1 MSAIKQAVGG
11 SWRSPITGGIVSFA
25 LVLAACTTT
34 GGPTLLP
41 IAAARVAIADPVPA
55 LEVCE
60 RARLRVRQPPAYPN
74 ADLDSIA
81 WTQTSVEYRASAT
94 SVYRAAVSRL
104 SRIFDARP
112 HSPPLA
118 AMEQPVAPAAG
129 TPYAVLLDIDET
141 VLDNSPNQ
149 ALLLLERAEDDNDD
163 VWDCWSSLEQA
174 TLVPGAMEMFA
185 QLAQL
190 RQRGIN
196 IRAEFITNR
205 ECNPRGE
212 DRCPQRRE
220 TVNNINRLIADTGY
234 QVSPGDV
241 LMKSDPDPLTQTPRW
256 AESEKHARRLELARH
271 YHILMMLG
279 DDLGDFYP
287 EIRALPMAARCAATG
302 AAEAQER
309 WGDTWFMLP
318 NAMYGSWMGAIKTAA
333 GPIRRNEAI
342 AGFDYPGQTLAPKR
356 PACWKP

>member
-1 MSAIKQAVGG
+1 MSVQSRGTA
-11 SWRSPITGGIVSFA
+11 GIVVFIA
-25 LVLAACTTT
+25 GLAACTTT
-34 GGPTLLP
+34 TVHSPLSNAT
-41 IAAARVAIADPVPA
+41 ARVAIADPVPA
-55 LEVCE
+55 AQVCE
-60 RARLRVRQPPAYPN
+60 RARLRVRQPPTYPN
-74 ADLDSIA
+74 ADLNAIA
-81 WTQTSVEYRASAT
+81 WTQTSVEYRANAT
-94 SVYRAAVSRL
+94 SVFRAAVARL
-104 SRIFDARP
+104 DRIFASPR

-129 TPYAVLLDIDET
+129 TPYAVLMDIDET

-149 ALLLLERAEDDNDD
+149 ALLNLENAEDDNDD

-174 TLVPGAMEMFA
+174 ALVPGAQDMFA
-185 QLAQL
+185 RLGEL

-205 ECNPRGE
+205 ECNPRGA

-234 QVSPGDV
+234 QVGLDDV
-241 LMKSDPDPLTQTPRW
+241 LMKSDPDPLTHTRRW

-271 YHILMMLG
+271 YHVVMVLG

-287 EIRALPMAARCAATG
+287 DIRALPMADRCAATG
-302 AAEAQER
+302 AAQAQSR

-318 NAMYGSWMGAIKTAA
+318 NPMYGSWTGAIKTAT

-342 AGFDYPGQTLAPKR
+342 AGFDYPGQAVTPQR
-356 PACWKP
+356 PACWTP